1 MKVNGEQIQ
10 LTKAT
15 TLEEFLK
22 EQGYNIQ
29 RIAIERNDEIVPRE
43 NFSDVMLSDSDIIE
57 VYQGYCFGRVSFTRK
72 RRGPDRRKRRNC

>member
-43 NFSDVMLSDSDIIE
+43 NFSEVMLNDSDIIE
-57 VYQGYCFGRVSFTRK
+57 VVHFMGGGC
-72 RRGPDRRKRRNC
+72 

>member
-15 TLEEFLK
+15 TLEEFLI

-57 VYQGYCFGRVSFTRK
+57 VVHFMGGGC
-72 RRGPDRRKRRNC
+72 

>member
-43 NFSDVMLSDSDIIE
+43 NFSDVILSDSDIIE
-57 VYQGYCFGRVSFTRK
+57 VVHFMGGGC
-72 RRGPDRRKRRNC
+72 

>member
-43 NFSDVMLSDSDIIE
+43 NFSEVMLSDSDIIE
-57 VYQGYCFGRVSFTRK
+57 VVHFMGGGC
-72 RRGPDRRKRRNC
+72 

>member
-10 LTKAT
+10 LTKTT

-57 VYQGYCFGRVSFTRK
+57 VVHFMGGGC
-72 RRGPDRRKRRNC
+72 

>member
-10 LTKAT
+10 LTIAT

-57 VYQGYCFGRVSFTRK
+57 VVHFMGGGC
-72 RRGPDRRKRRNC
+72 

>member
-29 RIAIERNDEIVPRE
+29 RIAVERNDEIVPRE
-43 NFSDVMLSDSDIIE
+43 NFSEVILNDSDIIE
-57 VYQGYCFGRVSFTRK
+57 VVHFMGGGC
-72 RRGPDRRKRRNC
+72 

>member
-10 LTKAT
+10 LTKAK

-43 NFSDVMLSDSDIIE
+43 NFSEVMLNDSDIIE
-57 VYQGYCFGRVSFTRK
+57 VVHFMGGGC
-72 RRGPDRRKRRNC
+72 

>member
-29 RIAIERNDEIVPRE
+29 RIAI
-43 NFSDVMLSDSDIIE
+43 
-57 VYQGYCFGRVSFTRK
+57 
-72 RRGPDRRKRRNC
+72 

>member
-57 VYQGYCFGRVSFTRK
+57 VVHFMGGGC
-72 RRGPDRRKRRNC
+72 

>member
-29 RIAIERNDEIVPRE
+29 RIAIERNDEIVQRE

-57 VYQGYCFGRVSFTRK
+57 VVHFMGGGC
-72 RRGPDRRKRRNC
+72 

>member
-43 NFSDVMLSDSDIIE
+43 NFSDVMLSDSDRIE
-57 VYQGYCFGRVSFTRK
+57 VVHFMGGGC
-72 RRGPDRRKRRNC
+72 

>member
-57 VYQGYCFGRVSFTRK
+57 VVHFMVEAAK
-72 RRGPDRRKRRNC
+72 KLNIKKLP

>member
-10 LTKAT
+10 LTNAT

-57 VYQGYCFGRVSFTRK
+57 VVHFMGGGC
-72 RRGPDRRKRRNC
+72 

>member
-43 NFSDVMLSDSDIIE
+43 NFSDVMP
-57 VYQGYCFGRVSFTRK
+57 VYYTHLTLPKILRV
-72 RRGPDRRKRRNC
+72 

>member
-29 RIAIERNDEIVPRE
+29 RIATLTGSVKSKYP
-43 NFSDVMLSDSDIIE
+43 SSLE
-57 VYQGYCFGRVSFTRK
+57 VFR
-72 RRGPDRRKRRNC
+72 

>member
-57 VYQGYCFGRVSFTRK
+57 VVYFMGGGC
-72 RRGPDRRKRRNC
+72 

>member
-15 TLEEFLK
+15 TLQDFLK

-43 NFSDVMLSDSDIIE
+43 NFSEVMLNDSDIIE
-57 VYQGYCFGRVSFTRK
+57 VVHFMGGGY
-72 RRGPDRRKRRNC
+72 

>member
-43 NFSDVMLSDSDIIE
+43 NFSEVMLSNSDIIE
-57 VYQGYCFGRVSFTRK
+57 VVHFMGGGC
-72 RRGPDRRKRRNC
+72 

>member
-29 RIAIERNDEIVPRE
+29 RIAIERNDEIVSRE

-57 VYQGYCFGRVSFTRK
+57 VVHFMGGGC
-72 RRGPDRRKRRNC
+72 

>member
-57 VYQGYCFGRVSFTRK
+57 VVHFMV
-72 RRGPDRRKRRNC
+72 DRQQ

>member
-10 LTKAT
+10 LTKAS

-57 VYQGYCFGRVSFTRK
+57 VVHFMGGGC
-72 RRGPDRRKRRNC
+72 

>member
-15 TLEEFLK
+15 TLEDFLK

-57 VYQGYCFGRVSFTRK
+57 VVHFMGGGC
-72 RRGPDRRKRRNC
+72 

>member
-10 LTKAT
+10 LTKST

-57 VYQGYCFGRVSFTRK
+57 VVHFMGGGC
-72 RRGPDRRKRRNC
+72 

>member
-10 LTKAT
+10 LAKAT

-57 VYQGYCFGRVSFTRK
+57 VVHFMGGGC
-72 RRGPDRRKRRNC
+72 

>member
-43 NFSDVMLSDSDIIE
+43 NFYDVMLSDSDIIE
-57 VYQGYCFGRVSFTRK
+57 VVHFMGGGC
-72 RRGPDRRKRRNC
+72 

>member
-15 TLEEFLK
+15 TLKEFLK

-57 VYQGYCFGRVSFTRK
+57 VVHFMGGGC
-72 RRGPDRRKRRNC
+72 

>member
-1 MKVNGEQIQ
+1 MKLNGEHIQ

-57 VYQGYCFGRVSFTRK
+57 VVHFMGGGC
-72 RRGPDRRKRRNC
+72 

>member
-10 LTKAT
+10 LTKTT

-43 NFSDVMLSDSDIIE
+43 NFSEVMLNDSDIIE
-57 VYQGYCFGRVSFTRK
+57 VVHFMGGGC
-72 RRGPDRRKRRNC
+72 

>member
-57 VYQGYCFGRVSFTRK
+57 VVQFMGGGC
-72 RRGPDRRKRRNC
+72 

>member
-15 TLEEFLK
+15 TLEKFLK

-57 VYQGYCFGRVSFTRK
+57 VVHFMGGGC
-72 RRGPDRRKRRNC
+72 

>member
-29 RIAIERNDEIVPRE
+29 RIAIEHNDEIVPRE
-43 NFSDVMLSDSDIIE
+43 NFSDVMLNDSDIIE
-57 VYQGYCFGRVSFTRK
+57 VVHFMGGGC
-72 RRGPDRRKRRNC
+72 

>member
-15 TLEEFLK
+15 TLQEFLK

-43 NFSDVMLSDSDIIE
+43 SFSEVMLNDSDIIE
-57 VYQGYCFGRVSFTRK
+57 VVHFMGGGC
-72 RRGPDRRKRRNC
+72 

>member
-43 NFSDVMLSDSDIIE
+43 NFSDVMLNDSDIIE
-57 VYQGYCFGRVSFTRK
+57 VVHFMGGGC
-72 RRGPDRRKRRNC
+72 

>member
-29 RIAIERNDEIVPRE
+29 RIAIERNAEIVPRE

-57 VYQGYCFGRVSFTRK
+57 VVHFMGGGC
-72 RRGPDRRKRRNC
+72 

>member
-43 NFSDVMLSDSDIIE
+43 NFSDVMLSNSDIIE
-57 VYQGYCFGRVSFTRK
+57 VVHFMGGGC
-72 RRGPDRRKRRNC
+72 

>member
-43 NFSDVMLSDSDIIE
+43 NFSDVMLNNSDIIE
-57 VYQGYCFGRVSFTRK
+57 VVHFMGGGC
-72 RRGPDRRKRRNC
+72 

>member
-43 NFSDVMLSDSDIIE
+43 NFSDIMLSDSDIIE
-57 VYQGYCFGRVSFTRK
+57 VVHFMGGGC
-72 RRGPDRRKRRNC
+72 

>member
-10 LTKAT
+10 QTKAT

-57 VYQGYCFGRVSFTRK
+57 VVHFMGGGC
-72 RRGPDRRKRRNC
+72 